1 MNPDT
6 AADLILDIA
15 PEIMASKCD
24 KIYEVSKLKG
34 SEYNYKII
42 DIKFPSHYEH
52 FVSLITHIQSHQSIK
67 NKINELK
74 LQKEKL
80 LQRDKENKRKSHQRG
95 WRASKYSPINRGCF
109 STYTKPKT
117 KLKQISNFS
126 YKSIEV

>member
-42 DIKFPSHYEH
+42 GI
-52 FVSLITHIQSHQSIK
+52 L
-67 NKINELK
+67 
-74 LQKEKL
+74 
-80 LQRDKENKRKSHQRG
+80 RD
-95 WRASKYSPINRGCF
+95 
-109 STYTKPKT
+109 
-117 KLKQISNFS
+117 QICWDLAM
-126 YKSIEV
+126 